1 MNSRQKI
8 IISREVLRDILSFGT
23 PEQRAQL
30 LSVLF
35 PRRKVL
41 VYFQRKN
48 FRTMHKV
55 SVIDGYYLVSLT
67 DGSESSAADKQVNTR
82 VDNRSRSV

>member
-1 MNSRQKI
+1 MNSRRKI
-8 IISREVLRDILSFGT
+8 IIYREVLRDILSFGT

-41 VYFQRKN
+41 VLFPAKKN
-48 FRTMHKV
+48 F
-55 SVIDGYYLVSLT
+55 SDYNY
-67 DGSESSAADKQVNTR
+67 A
-82 VDNRSRSV
+82 

>member
-8 IISREVLRDILSFGT
+8 IISREVLGDILSFGT
-23 PEQRAQL
+23 PEQRALL

-41 VYFQRKN
+41 VLF
-48 FRTMHKV
+48 
-55 SVIDGYYLVSLT
+55 
-67 DGSESSAADKQVNTR
+67 SAKKFSDYNYA
-82 VDNRSRSV
+82 